1 MFDFR
6 IRDQGKKKI
15 FLLYGSSS
23 RMGPIFDCLNL
34 LIVVTL
40 KCLARVF
47 SLKSFL

>member
-34 LIVVTL
+34 LMVVIITFIL
-40 KCLARVF
+40 GSGPKIF
-47 SLKSFL
+47 I